1 MDEEVELMATPSAIS
16 ATTESV
22 IRLLRSSYNPA
33 DFNNAS
39 LDFQVYVAND
49 FLTPMDE
56 GVSLLLYRIYHD
68 GTNRN
73 PPGRLQPD
81 GQRGRNK
88 LPLELHFML
97 TAWAKQASLQHEIAG
112 WMMRTLEDN
121 PVLYPSLLNSYKP
134 DVFFPEETVEL
145 SLAQLSVED
154 MFNIWDVIIHHV
166 YQLSVPYV
174 ARVVELESTLAEAE
188 GISIQERILDFRQP
202 VLTNG

>member
-1 MDEEVELMATPSAIS
+1 MALTSAIS

-33 DFNNAS
+33 DFNNAT

-68 GTNRN
+68 GSPRT
-73 PPGRLQPD
+73 PPGRMQPN
-81 GQRGRNK
+81 GQRGRTK

-97 TAWAKQASLQHEIAG
+97 TAWAKQATLQHELAG

-121 PVLYPSLLNSYKP
+121 PIFYPSLLNTYKP
-134 DVFFPEETVEL
+134 GVFYPDETVEV

-154 MFNIWDVIIHHV
+154 MFNIWDVIIRHD

-174 ARVVELESTLAEAE
+174 ARVVYLESTLTAQDSALVQQR
-188 GISIQERILDFRQP
+188 ISNYSEP
-202 VLTNG
+202 VIVKG

>member
-1 MDEEVELMATPSAIS
+1 MASTSAIS

-22 IRLLRSSYNPA
+22 IRLLRSSYIPA
-33 DFNNAS
+33 NFNNAA

-68 GTNRN
+68 GSPRT
-73 PPGRLQPD
+73 PLGRTQPN
-81 GQRGRNK
+81 GQRDRTK

-97 TAWAKQASLQHEIAG
+97 TSWAKQASLQHEIAG
-112 WMMRTLEDN
+112 WLMRTMEDN
-121 PVLYPSLLNSYKP
+121 PILYPSLLNSYKP
-134 DVFFPEETVEL
+134 GVFFPDETVEV

-174 ARVVELESTLAEAE
+174 ARVVYLESSL
-188 GISIQERILDFRQP
+188 SIQDGPPVQQRIANYREP
-202 VLTNG
+202 VILKG

>member
-1 MDEEVELMATPSAIS
+1 MATPSAIS

-33 DFNNAS
+33 DFNNAA

-49 FLTPMDE
+49 FLNPMDE

-81 GQRGRNK
+81 GQRGRTK
-88 LPLELHFML
+88 LPVELHFML

-134 DVFFPEETVEL
+134 DVFFPEETVEV

-174 ARVVELESTLAEAE
+174 ARVVELESTLSDTT
-188 GISIQERILDFRQP
+188 GIGIQERVLDFREP

>member
-1 MDEEVELMATPSAIS
+1 MATTSAIS

-33 DFNNAS
+33 DFNNAT
-39 LDFQVYVAND
+39 LNFQVYVAND
-49 FLTPMDE
+49 FLNPMDE

-73 PPGRLQPD
+73 PPGRLQPN
-81 GQRGRNK
+81 GQRGKAK

-134 DVFFPEETVEL
+134 GVFYPEETVEIA
-145 SLAQLSVED
+145 LAQLSVED

-174 ARVVELESTLAEAE
+174 ARVVELESSLTEAE
-188 GISIQERILDFRQP
+188 GIGVQQRIADLREP
-202 VLTNG
+202 VLLNG

>member
-1 MDEEVELMATPSAIS
+1 MALTSAIS

-33 DFNNAS
+33 DFNNAT

-49 FLTPMDE
+49 FINPMDE

-68 GTNRN
+68 GSPRT
-73 PPGRLQPD
+73 PAGRVQPN
-81 GQRGRNK
+81 GQRGRTK

-121 PVLYPSLLNSYKP
+121 PVFYPSLLNTYKP
-134 DVFFPEETVEL
+134 GVFYPDETVEV

-154 MFNIWDVIIHHV
+154 MFNIWDVIIHHD

-174 ARVVELESTLAEAE
+174 ARVVYLESTLTTQESALVQQR
-188 GISIQERILDFRQP
+188 ISNYSEP
-202 VLTNG
+202 VIVKG

>member
-1 MDEEVELMATPSAIS
+1 MASTSAIS

-33 DFNNAS
+33 DLNNAP
-39 LDFQVYVAND
+39 LDFQVYVSND

-68 GTNRN
+68 GSPRT
-73 PPGRLQPD
+73 PLGRMQPN
-81 GQRGRNK
+81 GQRGRTK

-97 TAWAKQASLQHEIAG
+97 TAWARQASLQHEIAG
-112 WMMRTLEDN
+112 WMMRTMEDN
-121 PVLYPSLLNSYKP
+121 PIFYPALLNSYKP
-134 DVFFPEETVEL
+134 DVFFPDETVEV

-154 MFNIWDVIIHHV
+154 MFNIWDVIIHHT

-174 ARVVELESTLAEAE
+174 ARVVQLESTLSIAS
-188 GISIQERILDFRQP
+188 GIAVQQRISNYREP
-202 VLTNG
+202 VTVGR

>member
-1 MDEEVELMATPSAIS
+1 MATPSAIS

-73 PPGRLQPD
+73 PPGRMQPD
-81 GQRGRNK
+81 GTRGRNK

-121 PVLYPSLLNSYKP
+121 SVLYPGLLNTYKP
-134 DVFFPEETVEL
+134 EVFFPDETVEL

-174 ARVVELESTLAEAE
+174 ARVVELESTLTETIGAE
-188 GISIQERILDFRQP
+188 IQERFLDLRQP
-202 VLTNG
+202 VLTTG

>member
-1 MDEEVELMATPSAIS
+1 MATPSAIS

-33 DFNNAS
+33 DFNNAA

-73 PPGRLQPD
+73 PPGRMQPD

-97 TAWAKQASLQHEIAG
+97 TAWAKQATLQHEIAG

-121 PVLYPSLLNSYKP
+121 PVLYPSLLNTYKP
-134 DVFFPEETVEL
+134 DVFFPDETVEL

-174 ARVVELESTLAEAE
+174 ARVVELESTLVDAT
-188 GISIQERILDFRQP
+188 GIAIQERDFDFRKP
-202 VLTNG
+202 VLTGIGS